1 MTIPFHC
8 SLLALS
14 LMQAYGQP
22 TPRPATVSAA
32 AFAELAK
39 ECAPGAPLATLRS
52 IASVESAFN
61 PIALSIN
68 YPEAAGQQLGL
79 GAGKVELSRQPA
91 TLKEALNWARW
102 FIANGQTVS
111 VGLMQLNIEHL
122 AGYKVT
128 LERAFD
134 PCENLRIGWMI
145 FNNKYQAASAVL
157 GKGQLAMHAALSAY
171 NSGSLI
177 GGFSNGYVAAVLA
190 AAADQPEIV
199 EPPPVE
205 ESPPPPLPPP
215 PPDRSKQKSVKMFNS
230 AEAPNDAVPNP
241 RTTSTKL
248 VWDLTR
254 ATQPWSV
261 APGKDASK

>member
-1 MTIPFHC
+1 MTMPFHC

-122 AGYKVT
+122 AGYKVS

-190 AAADQPEIV
+190 AAADQPEIG

-205 ESPPPPLPPP
+205 ESPPPP
-215 PPDRSKQKSVKMFNS
+215 PDRSKQKSAKMFNS

>member
-1 MTIPFHC
+1 M
-8 SLLALS
+8 
-14 LMQAYGQP
+14 
-22 TPRPATVSAA
+22 
-32 AFAELAK
+32 
-39 ECAPGAPLATLRS
+39 
-52 IASVESAFN
+52 
-61 PIALSIN
+61 
-68 YPEAAGQQLGL
+68 
-79 GAGKVELSRQPA
+79 ELSRQPA

-190 AAADQPEIV
+190 AAADQPEII
-199 EPPPVE
+199 EPPSIE
-205 ESPPPPLPPP
+205 ESPPPPPLPTP

>member
-1 MTIPFHC
+1 MTMPFHC

-122 AGYKVT
+122 AGYKVS

-190 AAADQPEIV
+190 AAADQPEIG

-205 ESPPPPLPPP
+205 ESPPP

>member
-1 MTIPFHC
+1 MTMPFHC

-68 YPEAAGQQLGL
+68 YPEAAGQHLGL

-190 AAADQPEIV
+190 AAADQPEIG

-205 ESPPPPLPPP
+205 ESPPP